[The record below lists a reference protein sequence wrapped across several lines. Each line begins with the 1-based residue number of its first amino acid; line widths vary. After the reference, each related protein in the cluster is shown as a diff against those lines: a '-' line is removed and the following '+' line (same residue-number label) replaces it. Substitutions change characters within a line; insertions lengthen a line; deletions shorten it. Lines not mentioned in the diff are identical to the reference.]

1 MSRRPPT
8 RFALRRG
15 SSRRPAGHGP
25 GRPEWCRLAANVP
38 ALGVLVLVVV
48 AAAGCGKKGPPLAPL
63 RIAPGAVTGLEARR
77 VGDRVTVRFTLPE
90 RNDDNSAPAD
100 VARVDVYALSV
111 RQAADAPQGQEFA
124 REGARIGTA
133 TPKAGETTAS
143 VSETLGPDALKFFEP
158 ERPAVTPPS
167 SAPAAGAA
175 VSPAAAATSALEK
188 DTPAKETPAQ
198 AGAVK
203 ETAVKETAAKETAA
217 KEAAVKEEDEAPAA
231 GDQPAAAAKAAP
243 VPVRV
248 YMAVPVNAKGRRGV
262 GATVAVPLVE
272 PPAAPGTPLATYDE
286 TATELTWVAPEGES
300 LSFNVYEVTGEQARA
315 GDAGAGLP
323 PSPLNAAP
331 LAEAPFE
338 DARLAF
344 GTTRCYRVTA
354 VAPAGALR
362 LESAPSP
369 AACVT
374 PVDTFPPPAPAGVS
388 AVAGP
393 GTISLIWDAVERPDL
408 AGYLVLRGDAAG
420 GTLQALTPEP
430 IQETTFRDAAV
441 QPGVRYVYAVVAV
454 DTAKNL
460 SPQSARVEETAR

>member
-15 SSRRPAGHGP
+15 SSRRPAGHES
-25 GRPEWCRLAANVP
+25 GRLERCRLGTNVP
-38 ALGVLVLVVV
+38 ALVVLVLVVV

-90 RNDDNSAPAD
+90 RNDDNSTPAD

-111 RQAADAPQGQEFA
+111 RQAADAPPGPEFA
-124 REGARIGTA
+124 REAARIGSA

-158 ERPAVTPPS
+158 ARPAGTPPS
-167 SAPAAGAA
+167 IAPAAGAA
-175 VSPAAAATSALEK
+175 GPPAAKATSALEK

-198 AGAVK
+198 AA
-203 ETAVKETAAKETAA
+203 AAKETAL
-217 KEAAVKEEDEAPAA
+217 KEDDEAPEA
-231 GDQPAAAAKAAP
+231 GDQPAAAQEAAP

-286 TATELTWVAPEGES
+286 TAIELTWVAPEAES

-323 PSPLNAAP
+323 PSPLNATP
-331 LAEAPFE
+331 LAEASFE

-354 VAPAGALR
+354 VTTAGALR

-430 IQETTFRDAAV
+430 IKETTFRDAAV
-441 QPGVRYVYAVVAV
+441 QPGARYVYAVVAV

-460 SPQSARVEETAR
+460 SAQSARVEETAR

>member
-1 MSRRPPT
+1 MNRRPPT

-15 SSRRPAGHGP
+15 TSRRPAGHGS
-25 GRPEWCRLAANVP
+25 GRPEPCRLAANVP
-38 ALGVLVLVVV
+38 ALVVLVLVVV

-90 RNDDNSAPAD
+90 RNDDNSTPAD

-111 RQAADAPQGQEFA
+111 RQAADAPPGPEFA
-124 REGARIGTA
+124 REAARIGTA

-158 ERPAVTPPS
+158 ERPAVPPPS

-175 VSPAAAATSALEK
+175 GTPAAEATSALEK
-188 DTPAKETPAQ
+188 ETPAKETPAQ
-198 AGAVK
+198 AA
-203 ETAVKETAAKETAA
+203 AAKETAA
-217 KEAAVKEEDEAPAA
+217 KETAVKEEDEAPAA
-231 GDQPAAAAKAAP
+231 ADQPAAAAKAAP

-262 GATVAVPLVE
+262 GATVAVPLVD

-286 TATELTWVAPEGES
+286 TAIELTWVAPEGES

-331 LAEAPFE
+331 LAKAPFE

-430 IQETTFRDAAV
+430 IKETTFRDAAV

-460 SPQSARVEETAR
+460 SAQSARVEETAR

>member
-1 MSRRPPT
+1 
-8 RFALRRG
+8 
-15 SSRRPAGHGP
+15 
-25 GRPEWCRLAANVP
+25 VP
-38 ALGVLVLVVV
+38 ALVVLVLVAV

-90 RNDDNSAPAD
+90 RNDDNRTPAD

-111 RQAADAPQGQEFA
+111 RQAADAPQGPEFA
-124 REGARIGTA
+124 RQAARIGSA

-167 SAPAAGAA
+167 SARAAGATGA
-175 VSPAAAATSALEK
+175 PPAEAASA
-188 DTPAKETPAQ
+188 P
-198 AGAVK
+198 
-203 ETAVKETAAKETAA
+203 AKETAA
-217 KEAAVKEEDEAPAA
+217 EEAAARETAAKKTVATATAAKATAAKAAAAKEEDEAPAA

-286 TATELTWVAPEGES
+286 AAIALTWVAPEGES

-323 PSPLNAAP
+323 PSPLNATA
-331 LAEAPFE
+331 LAAASFE
-338 DARLAF
+338 DARLAL

-408 AGYLVLRGDAAG
+408 AGYLVLRGEAAG

-441 QPGVRYVYAVVAV
+441 QPGVRYVYAVVAA

-460 SPQSARVEETAR
+460 SAQSARVEETAR